1 MRICCPHIAPVH
13 PGWRYVPY
21 PGPPNLL
28 QQIRTSLTDIVREA
42 DVLRFLLS
50 QALMGLESI
59 EYTDRYLE
67 PISDGYRDL
76 QLAVRFQN
84 FVCELQLS
92 VGLLVAVK
100 ASGHRSFVVA
110 REVAAAVEMGD
121 VGSCR

>member
-1 MRICCPHIAPVH
+1 MEICTIPWPAE
-13 PGWRYVPY
+13 
-21 PGPPNLL
+21 
-28 QQIRTSLTDIVREA
+28 SAAA
-42 DVLRFLLS
+42 DTNFIDGYRPRSRCFTIPAVAS
-50 QALMGLESI
+50 TEGLESI

-67 PISDGYRDL
+67 PISGGRDL

-84 FVCELQLS
+84 FACELQLS
-92 VGLLVAVK
+92 VGLLVAVT